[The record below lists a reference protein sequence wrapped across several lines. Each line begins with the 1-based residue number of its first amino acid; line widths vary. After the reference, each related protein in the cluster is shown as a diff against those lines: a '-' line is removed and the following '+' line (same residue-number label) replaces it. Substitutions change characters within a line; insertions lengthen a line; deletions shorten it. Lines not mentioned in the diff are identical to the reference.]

1 MAITPAAGYQID
13 PNNSNG
19 VVPISQAAVN
29 NPNANYFSQQTPVA
43 QAPTTP
49 VPTQTTP
56 SAPVAKPTQTATP
69 TPTPAP
75 TATPTPAPTT
85 QPTATQTGQLT
96 APANGSVVDLLN
108 QSGQDSSYAARK
120 QLASQYG
127 IQGYQGT
134 AAQNQELSKKYI
146 DAHNALKS
154 TATPQNAAEAR
165 NALSNYQDENSSA
178 DQAQQGDPTQ
188 QFMDKYGSMNPV
200 EANIFQQL
208 SGLLSTSN
216 TQQSL
221 VDTYNQ
227 LSQQENIP
235 GLKLQLANLNTI
247 MSGTQDDIRKEITN
261 AGGFAT
267 ESQVQALTTARNK
280 TLLTQAS
287 YLQNTLNS
295 ANDYV
300 DQIVSLTKADK
311 TQASQDLQQKLGI
324 ANTLVTM
331 SNNMENAARDNYK
344 TIVDSVGWEG
354 LAKSVDG
361 NPDQAKNIEQIMGL
375 QPGELQTLSTIKKP
389 LTAMEQA
396 QLTGQNLQN
405 QKLQADL
412 KAGPAVSTS
421 LQNFGTTA
429 DPHYKLI
436 NSKTGATI
444 ADYGSTAPQGN
455 SPLQI
460 ANQQQT
466 ISDTQALLNN
476 PALNTAVGPNA
487 LARGEI
493 PVPFFD
499 NPSYSPNVYSGAKS
513 NFVAGVQQI
522 TQQLTLQNLQN
533 AKANGATFGALSE
546 GELSLLSSAA
556 SKLDSWAIKDKA
568 GNVTGYNVDEKDFK
582 TELQK
587 INNFQKLDF
596 VLKGGDP
603 ASVNVQEQGDG
614 TLWTQ
619 NSDGTYTQIQ

>member
-29 NPNANYFSQQTPVA
+29 NPNANYFSQQTPVQTPIS

-56 SAPVAKPTQTATP
+56 SAPIAK
-69 TPTPAP
+69 
-75 TATPTPAPTT
+75 PAPTT
-85 QPTATQTGQLT
+85 QPTSTTTPTKPTQQTGQIT

-108 QSGQDSSYAARK
+108 QSGQDSSYAARQ
-120 QLASQYG
+120 QLATTYG
-127 IQGYQGT
+127 IQNYQGT

-154 TATPQNAAEAR
+154 TAVPQNAAEAR
-165 NALSNYQDENSSA
+165 SALGAYQEG
-178 DQAQQGDPTQ
+178 DQPTQQGDPTQ
-188 QFMDKYGSMNPV
+188 QFMDIYGSMNPV
-200 EANIFQQL
+200 EANIFHQL
-208 SGLLSTSN
+208 SGLLSSTSS
-216 TQQSL
+216 QQSL

-227 LSQQENIP
+227 ISQQENIP
-235 GLKLQLANLNTI
+235 GLQLQLANLNTI

-261 AGGFAT
+261 SGGFAT

-287 YLQNTLNS
+287 YLQNALNS

-300 DQIVSLTKADK
+300 DHIVSLTQADK
-311 TQASQDLQQKLGI
+311 QQASQDLQQKLGI

-344 TIVDSVGWEG
+344 NIVDTVGWSG
-354 LAKSVDG
+354 LAQSVAD
-361 NPDQAKNIEQIMGL
+361 NPDQATNIEKIMGL
-375 QPGELQTLSTIKKP
+375 QPGELQSLSTIKKP
-389 LTAMEQA
+389 LSQMEQA

-421 LQNFGTTA
+421 LQNFGTSA

-444 ADYGSTAPQGN
+444 ADYGSSAPQGN
-455 SPLQI
+455 APLAM
-460 ANQQQT
+460 ANQQQM
-466 ISDTQALLNN
+466 INDTQGLIDNSYLKF
-476 PALNTAVGPNA
+476 AVGPNF
-487 LARGEI
+487 LARADDPTG
-493 PVPFFD
+493 
-499 NPSYSPNVYSGAKS
+499 NKS
-513 NFVAGVQQI
+513 DFVAGVEQLRQG
-522 TQQLTLQNLQN
+522 LTLNNLQN
-533 AKANGATFGALSE
+533 AKQNGATFGALSDSE
-546 GELSLLSSAA
+546 QQLLAA
-556 SKLDSWAIKDKA
+556 SATKLGTWAIKDNA
-568 GNVTGYNVDEKDFK
+568 QNVTGYDVDEKHFK
-582 TELQK
+582 AELDK
-587 INNFQKLDF
+587 INNFQKLDY

-603 ASVNVQEQGDG
+603 TSVGLQQLNNGKWG
-614 TLWTQ
+614 SK
-619 NSDGTYTQIQ
+619 NSDGSVTIIQ